1 MRSILS
7 ETVFR
12 DFTRHNMLGHEWID
26 MESELTEDQM
36 RLLFVIDEYTKTGNE
51 ANPVW
56 VKELPILAII
66 YEGIIRGVFK
76 DYDYAP
82 WSVHMLDGT
91 RQWMNVS
98 REGKDDVEDL
108 LNLRLVSIL
117 RISTSQYGYVTAYRP
132 TELGDKLIQ
141 DIPQKLRD
149 DVHSLILCK
158 KCGTLF
164 QIITRGHEVF
174 FHCKGCGHEQK
185 IGIDDIEDVPYAT
198 RPYLPNFNFRWFM
211 SGEKEDD

>member
-1 MRSILS
+1 MA
-7 ETVFR
+7 
-12 DFTRHNMLGHEWID
+12 

-36 RLLFVIDEYTKTGNE
+36 RLLFVIDQYTKKGDE
-51 ANPVW
+51 ENPIW

-66 YEGIIRGVFK
+66 YDGIIKGIFK

-82 WSVHMLDGT
+82 WSVPMLDGT

-108 LNLRLVSIL
+108 LNLRLISIL

-132 TELGDKLIQ
+132 TELGKRAIKN
-141 DIPQKLRD
+141 IPQKIRD
-149 DVHSLILCK
+149 EVRSIILCK
-158 KCGTLF
+158 TCDTIFQVIIKNHKIFYHCESCGY
-164 QIITRGHEVF
+164 
-174 FHCKGCGHEQK
+174 EQK

-198 RPYLPNFNFRWFM
+198 RPYLPSFDFKWFM
-211 SGEKEDD
+211 SGKKGDD